1 MKKYTYKCYSVTEK
15 GNYTEQIV
23 KTLKAANEYKEVIAN
38 RKYTLDGNDIK
49 EYGYELLIFGKGA

>member
-15 GNYTEQIV
+15 GDYTELVV

-38 RKYTLDGNDIK
+38 RKVNTNGNDIK
-49 EYGYELLIFGKGA
+49 EYGWELLVFGK